1 MARESPCRRPTA
13 VGRGPVRRSRRLV
26 IRGAVYRV
34 DLGDA
39 RRGHEQRG
47 RRYGLVLS
55 PTDMAWTVAT
65 IVPTSTQ
72 AQPAVFRPEIELGG
86 VPTRFLVDQLRS
98 IDVRFMDGEPAYSP
112 HRDEIEGV
120 GAAVPGSLGLCPA
133 ARPHRLSR
141 HHPPAVAWLA
151 RAGGP
156 PGAWG
161 AGSD

>member
-1 MARESPCRRPTA
+1 
-13 VGRGPVRRSRRLV
+13 V

-34 DLGDA
+34 DLGDT

-55 PTDMAWTVAT
+55 PTDMAWSVVT

-98 IDVRFMDGEPAYSP
+98 IDVRFLHDDPVFLL
-112 HRDEIEGV
+112 HRDELEDV
-120 GAAVPGSLGLCPA
+120 EVAVARYLGL
-133 ARPHRLSR
+133 
-141 HHPPAVAWLA
+141 
-151 RAGGP
+151 
-156 PGAWG
+156 
-161 AGSD
+161 

>member
-1 MARESPCRRPTA
+1 
-13 VGRGPVRRSRRLV
+13 V

-55 PTDMAWTVAT
+55 PTDMAWSVVT

-98 IDVRFMDGEPAYSP
+98 IDVRFVQGEPAFFLD
-112 HRDEIEGV
+112 RGELEEV
-120 GAAVPGSLGLCPA
+120 EVAVSRYLGL
-133 ARPHRLSR
+133 
-141 HHPPAVAWLA
+141 
-151 RAGGP
+151 
-156 PGAWG
+156 
-161 AGSD
+161 

>member
-1 MARESPCRRPTA
+1 
-13 VGRGPVRRSRRLV
+13 V

-39 RRGHEQRG
+39 SRGHEQRG

-55 PTDMAWTVAT
+55 PTDMAWSVAT

-98 IDVRFMDGEPAYSP
+98 IDVRFIAGEPAYFL
-112 HRDEIEGV
+112 HRDEVEEV
-120 GAAVPGSLGLCPA
+120 EVAVTRYLGL
-133 ARPHRLSR
+133 
-141 HHPPAVAWLA
+141 
-151 RAGGP
+151 
-156 PGAWG
+156 
-161 AGSD
+161 